1 MVSIW
6 KKKKNTQKGSGKI
19 GFKGNWKKYWV
30 SSGGSCIL
38 TLQWKPGDLLG
49 LSEKSVLFDKYT
61 VAQEEYFPIRNFKS
75 LQEEY

>member
-1 MVSIW
+1 M
-6 KKKKNTQKGSGKI
+6 QKGSEKI
-19 GFKGNWKKYWV
+19 VLKEIDSQKYWV

-49 LSEKSVLFDKYT
+49 LSEKSALFDKYT
-61 VAQEEYFPIRNFKS
+61 AAQDEYLPVRNIKS